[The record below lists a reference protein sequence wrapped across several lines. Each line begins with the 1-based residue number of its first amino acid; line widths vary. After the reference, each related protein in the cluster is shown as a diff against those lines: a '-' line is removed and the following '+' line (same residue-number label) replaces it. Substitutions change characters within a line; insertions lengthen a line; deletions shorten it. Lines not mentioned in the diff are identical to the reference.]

1 MNIQHGSISMT
12 PMTLVVIRGLVYCP
26 PWFYERINF
35 LPVYGQCGFKF
46 QLKEGQRA
54 VLLPHIHPVTI
65 CGHV

>member
-1 MNIQHGSISMT
+1 
-12 PMTLVVIRGLVYCP
+12 MTLVVIRGLVYCP

-54 VLLPHIHPVTI
+54 VLLPHIHPITI

>member
-1 MNIQHGSISMT
+1 MYLCSF
-12 PMTLVVIRGLVYCP
+12 PLVAKGCFRERDLFVDV